1 MNFEGKKV
9 LITGGARGIGRAVAE
24 AFADAGAQVAVTY
37 KTSKK
42 IAEQT
47 VAGLNGGPHAAFQ
60 SDITDPNE
68 VERSV
73 QKTIE
78 ELGGLDILVNNAGL
92 FWLHD
97 PTIVSYQNWQDSW
110 EHHLKTNLVGTAN
123 VSYCAARSM
132 MDSGGGRIIMMGSRS
147 AFRGAHDYPAY
158 AASKAAMT
166 SLGQSLAVGLAPYG
180 IFVGIVAPGYVA
192 TDLVKEALDGPDGD
206 TIRAESPMH
215 RVARPE
221 EVAHAVLFLA
231 SEGAEYTTG
240 TVIDVN
246 GASYLRS

>member
-1 MNFEGKKV
+1 MNFQGKKV
-9 LITGGARGIGRAVAE
+9 LITGGSRGIGQAVAI

-37 KTSKK
+37 KNSKDL
-42 IAEQT
+42 AEQV

-60 SDITDPNE
+60 SDISDPKQA
-68 VERSV
+68 ERSV
-73 QKTIE
+73 QQTVE

-97 PTIVSYQNWQDSW
+97 PTVVNYVEWQDAW
-110 EHHLKTNLVGTAN
+110 THHLQTNLVGTAN
-123 VSYCAARSM
+123 ISYCAAQSM
-132 MDSGGGRIIMMGSRS
+132 MASGGGRIIMMGSRS

-166 SLGQSLAVGLAPYG
+166 SLGQSLAVGLAPHN
-180 IFVGIVAPGYVA
+180 IFVGIVAPGYVE
-192 TDLVKEALDGPDGD
+192 TDLVKEVLAGPDGE
-206 TIRAESPMH
+206 TIRNESPMQ
-215 RVARPE
+215 RVASPE
-221 EVAHAVLFLA
+221 EVAHTVLFLA
-231 SEGAEYTTG
+231 SQGAEYTTG